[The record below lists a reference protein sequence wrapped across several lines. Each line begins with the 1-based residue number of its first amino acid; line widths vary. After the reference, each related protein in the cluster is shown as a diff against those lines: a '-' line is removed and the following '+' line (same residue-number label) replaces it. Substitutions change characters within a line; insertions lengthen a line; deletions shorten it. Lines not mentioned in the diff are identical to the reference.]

1 MVVVVMLPST
11 LRMLCQQ
18 YMTQIR
24 EKQAERE
31 TGAWQGLPSA
41 QRVEAEN
48 GYRHMSMLAR
58 FHNIMGNETIHAL
71 EMMTTEI
78 RTIFTNAMM
87 VDRIAAMLNYFLLHL
102 VSVSSLLLNVVS
114 CLYKVQRRCR

>member
-1 MVVVVMLPST
+1 
-11 LRMLCQQ
+11 
-18 YMTQIR
+18 MTQIR
-24 EKQAERE
+24 EKQTEHE
-31 TGAWQGLPSA
+31 SGAWQSLSSA

-71 EMMTTEI
+71 EMMTAEI
-78 RTIFTNAMM
+78 RTIFSNSIM

-102 VSVSSLLLNVVS
+102 VSLPAQSLFIPAHIP
-114 CLYKVQRRCR
+114 CLVPAKGP

>member
-1 MVVVVMLPST
+1 VLLAP
-11 LRMLCQQ
+11 LCGCRLLQ

-24 EKQAERE
+24 ERQAERE
-31 TGAWQGLPSA
+31 SGVWRRLPTA

-78 RTIFTNAMM
+78 RSVFTHAVM

-102 VSVSSLLLNVVS
+102 VSSASVD
-114 CLYKVQRRCR
+114 

>member
-1 MVVVVMLPST
+1 ML
-11 LRMLCQQ
+11 LRQ

-24 EKQAERE
+24 EKQAERDS
-31 TGAWQGLPSA
+31 GAWQSLPSA
-41 QRVEAEN
+41 QRAEAEN

-78 RTIFTNAMM
+78 RSVFCNAVM

-102 VSVSSLLLNVVS
+102 VSAFLQPALRAGCTNLA
-114 CLYKVQRRCR
+114 

>member
-1 MVVVVMLPST
+1 MTYNVFGGT
-11 LRMLCQQ
+11 LNLTQLQLCCCQ

-24 EKQAERE
+24 EKQEQRE
-31 TGAWQGLPSA
+31 SVEWQGLPA
-41 QRVEAEN
+41 NQRAEAEN

-71 EMMTTEI
+71 EMITTEI
-78 RTIFTNAMM
+78 QSIFTNTVM

-102 VSVSSLLLNVVS
+102 VSVLSLYSASLPFCVL
-114 CLYKVQRRCR
+114 